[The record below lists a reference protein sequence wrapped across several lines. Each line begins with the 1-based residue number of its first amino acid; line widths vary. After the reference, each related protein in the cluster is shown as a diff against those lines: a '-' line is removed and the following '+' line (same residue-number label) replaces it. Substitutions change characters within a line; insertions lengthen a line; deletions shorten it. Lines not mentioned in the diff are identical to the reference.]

1 MWLHNLPFHARPGA
15 LPRADEAP
23 FKGPQLPPGERGE
36 RSSAPD
42 PARRPRWPRL
52 LPAKAPKGKTT
63 VNLLNADGSIWTR
76 VHLDKRIWEAIGGLA
91 ERLGKTMDEI
101 SDEAFQDA
109 INGLGGLAG
118 FMERSEAADKAK
130 AAAA

>member
-1 MWLHNLPFHARPGA
+1 M
-15 LPRADEAP
+15 
-23 FKGPQLPPGERGE
+23 
-36 RSSAPD
+36 SAPD

-130 AAAA
+130 AAAAQAGRRAGILKRGRVEAVHCSASTWPGLPPLPGAYL